1 MNLIEL
7 VLITLPLPC
16 LVRSFDYFEY
26 FWNHSLLYKYY
37 LPLSYIIPC
46 TMQTWCLHCSHLLI
60 QFTWAFSSFI
70 SYFVTLLADK
80 ILRKIG
86 EGKISILLILS
97 NNLWIKYLYFFHSIF
112 LLLTVLGTFGQVLEC
127 WDRDSKALVAIK
139 IVRSIKKYRDAA
151 MVEVDVL
158 QLLGRFDRTGSR

>member
-1 MNLIEL
+1 MMNLIEL

-26 FWNHSLLYKYY
+26 FRNHSLLYKYY

-46 TMQTWCLHCSHLLI
+46 TVQTWCLHCSRLLI

-86 EGKISILLILS
+86 EGKILILLILS
-97 NNLWIKYLYFFHSIF
+97 NNLWIKYLYFFPFNFPSF
-112 LLLTVLGTFGQVLEC
+112 DCVRYLWSSFGMLGQRFKGFGC
-127 WDRDSKALVAIK
+127 N
-139 IVRSIKKYRDAA
+139 
-151 MVEVDVL
+151 
-158 QLLGRFDRTGSR
+158 